1 MFECDIPFSIIVC
14 CLVVARCSKNSILSE
29 PKWGAQAAVGG
40 GARLAWPPRSDG
52 TGSEYLLPFVRFV
65 LSDTC

>member
-14 CLVVARCSKNSILSE
+14 CLVVAKCSKNSILSE

-40 GARLAWPPRSDG
+40 GGGTARVAPP
-52 TGSEYLLPFVRFV
+52 
-65 LSDTC
+65 